1 MCVRG
6 AAEHFH
12 ITPWYFNM
20 SAFATGGAR
29 LLALLARGGTAAL
42 RGGAAAARGGAAV
55 ARGAGGLLAEAPM
68 TKISRAVS
76 QGIPEMSN
84 INRATGA
91 LKTIKEVTAPE
102 AQKMWQSWLAK
113 GVSKF
118 PKDATAAK
126 NHALEQ
132 FAKWG
137 KKNPEQLKAISPSL
151 WARTEGKRG
160 LLGAA
165 AFNAAMFGPL
175 LIPFL
180 MGGEDKE
187 NKDQQAM
194 LQEMM
199 SEGGMGNNDSA
210 ANTLNAI
217 TNFSQKMG
225 GSSQSGGGMM
235 DLIAGLKNRA
245 SNSAYETSTKLAGTQ
260 GALKMQGLLDAAN
273 SGTPTAFYRNDL
285 QDLTKG
291 YEKMLGNI
299 SYQEPVTMAEALAR
313 RGIVPDQNEN
323 RIDFRNMM

>member
-42 RGGAAAARGGAAV
+42 RGGAAAARGGAAA
-55 ARGAGGLLAEAPM
+55 ARGIGRGAAGLVGEASIG
-68 TKISRAVS
+68 KVGRAVS
-76 QGIPEMSN
+76 QGIPEMST
-84 INRATGA
+84 IDAATGA
-91 LKTIKEVTAPE
+91 VRTIKAVSAQE
-102 AQKMWQSWLAK
+102 AQNLWKFWMSK
-113 GVSKF
+113 GGAKF
-118 PKDATAAK
+118 PADATKAK
-126 NHALEQ
+126 DYALEQ

-137 KKNPEQLKAISPSL
+137 KKNPEQLKAISPGL
-151 WARTEGKRG
+151 FARNPELKGHIING
-160 LLGAA
+160 VFMA
-165 AFNAAMFGPL
+165 
-175 LIPFL
+175 PFL
-180 MGGEDKE
+180 LPFLAGGGGEGGR
-187 NKDQQAM
+187 DQQDM
-194 LQEMM
+194 LEQMM

-245 SNSAYETSTKLAGTQ
+245 SSSAYETSNKLAGTQ

>member
-1 MCVRG
+1 
-6 AAEHFH
+6 
-12 ITPWYFNM
+12 M
-20 SAFATGGAR
+20 SAFVSGGAR
-29 LLALLARGGTAAL
+29 LLALLARGGSAAL
-42 RGGAAAARGGAAV
+42 RGGAVAARGGAAV

-76 QGIPEMSN
+76 QGIPEMAN

-165 AFNAAMFGPL
+165 AFNAAMFGPM

-187 NKDQQAM
+187 NQDQQAM
-194 LQEMM
+194 LEQMM
-199 SEGGMGNNDSA
+199 AGGGGGMGEGGMA
-210 ANTLNAI
+210 ALLG
-217 TNFSQKMG
+217 SGMG
-225 GSSQSGGGMM
+225 GSNSSDGGMM
-235 DLIAGLKNRA
+235 GLIAGLKNRA
-245 SNSAYETSTKLAGTQ
+245 NSNSYETSNKLAGTQ
-260 GALKMQGLLDAAN
+260 GALKMQGLLDAAG
-273 SGTPTAFYRNDL
+273 SGRPTAFYRDDL
-285 QDLTKG
+285 QELTRG
-291 YEKMLGNI
+291 YDKMLGEI

-323 RIDFRNMM
+323 RIDFRNML